1 MNVVDES
8 KTAFELKLPPQW
20 RIPSRLS
27 RIVIGLILSEQDQ
40 RKEATGPAATELANG
55 ESEYEVQGILDS
67 RIQRRKLQY
76 LVQRKGYGPEER
88 TWEPA
93 ENPRRLSPHFITIIR
108 TNRQE
113 QISPTRDLAGA
124 QCTAGG
130 YCHEWQPD
138 SDTRSTKSNLVGGKV
153 GPSTTLAG
161 QAWT

>member
-1 MNVVDES
+1 MN
-8 KTAFELKLPPQW
+8 KIRGRKQPAPP
-20 RIPSRLS
+20 P
-27 RIVIGLILSEQDQ
+27 
-40 RKEATGPAATELANG
+40 PELANG
-55 ESEYEVQGILDS
+55 ESEYEVQGILDL

-138 SDTRSTKSNLVGGKV
+138 SDTRSTKSNLSNSVVALNNAMEQWSYSNCDGSYFNCNEIKAA
-153 GPSTTLAG
+153 L
-161 QAWT
+161 